1 MQPHIEEAWRS
12 LQLADRDITVFHI
25 LSKEPEAH
33 LSIVCFHAQQA
44 VEKSL
49 RAVLF
54 SRRIEFRRIHDLTE
68 LTQLLRQHG
77 IETPVSDDLLGRLNP
92 FAVTFRYDDMDIE
105 LLTREDAETWVTS
118 VRRWAEDQV
127 RLAAESEQAPGADK
141 VWPLF

>member
-12 LQLADRDITVFHI
+12 LQLADRDITAFHI

-49 RAVLF
+49 KAVLF
-54 SRRIEFRRIHDLTE
+54 SRQIEFRRSHDLIE

-77 IETPVSDDLLGRLNP
+77 IETPVNDDLLGRLNP
-92 FAVTFRYDDMDIE
+92 FAVTFRYDD
-105 LLTREDAETWVTS
+105 TQSASNYSRETML
-118 VRRWAEDQV
+118 Q
-127 RLAAESEQAPGADK
+127 PG
-141 VWPLF
+141 

>member
-12 LQLADRDITVFHI
+12 LQLADRDITAFHI

-33 LSIVCFHAQQA
+33 LSIVCFHAQPA

-49 RAVLF
+49 KAVLF
-54 SRRIEFRRIHDLTE
+54 SRRIEFRRSHDLIE

-77 IETPVSDDLLGRLNP
+77 IETPVNDDLLGRLNP

-105 LLTREDAETWVTS
+105 LLTREDAASWVAD
-118 VRRWAEDQV
+118 VRHWAEVQV
-127 RLAAESEQAPGADK
+127 RVATENESVHHAGDD
-141 VWPLF
+141 

>member
-12 LQLADRDITVFHI
+12 LQLADRDITAFHI

-33 LSIVCFHAQQA
+33 LSIACFHAQQA

-49 RAVLF
+49 KAVLF

-77 IETPVSDDLLGRLNP
+77 IETTVSDDLLGRLNP

-118 VRRWAEDQV
+118 VRRWAEAQV
-127 RLAAESEQAPGADK
+127 RTAAESEQAPGADR
-141 VWPLF
+141 V

>member
-1 MQPHIEEAWRS
+1 MLPHLEEAWRA
-12 LQLADRDITVFHI
+12 LQLADRDITAFHV

-49 RAVLF
+49 KAVLF

-77 IETPVSDDLLGRLNP
+77 IETPVNDDLLSRLNP
-92 FAVTFRYDDMDIE
+92 FAVTFRYDDLDIE
-105 LLTREDAETWVTS
+105 LLTREDAATWVTDI
-118 VRRWAEDQV
+118 RRWAENQV
-127 RLAAESEQAPGADK
+127 RAAEESEQTSGPDRR
-141 VWPLF
+141 

>member
-12 LQLADRDITVFHI
+12 LQLADRDITAFRI

-49 RAVLF
+49 KAVLF
-54 SRRIEFRRIHDLTE
+54 SRRIEFRRSHDLIE

-77 IETPVSDDLLGRLNP
+77 IETPVNDDLLGRLNP

-105 LLTREDAETWVTS
+105 LLTREDAATWVTDI
-118 VRRWAEDQV
+118 RHWAEDQV
-127 RLAAESEQAPGADK
+127 RAAEESEQGY
-141 VWPLF
+141 LR